1 MTGWAE
7 RVEAA
12 IVERLNDD
20 EMVQPALVPLVGG
33 SMATVSGFFFASG
46 PKLIFVPFD
55 S

>member
-33 SMATVSGFFFASG
+33 SMATVSGFFFRFG
-46 PKLIFVPFD
+46 TQTDFCTL
-55 S
+55 